1 MGGGRNF
8 SQGSMPPTPLLYT
21 IVSPSLY
28 EHSPKKILTTL
39 PGPGIYTVQFFKF
52 NIVLFLGAPTLLL
65 PPTPTHAEEQEPSC
79 HWQELNHVQVLLSL
93 SFYSISLLFTVE
105 LTLVIAVSIC
115 FHNKIVILLLFTN

>member
-39 PGPGIYTVQFFKF
+39 PGPGIYGSIFKVTILGGTNSTV
-52 NIVLFLGAPTLLL
+52 APHNH
-65 PPTPTHAEEQEPSC
+65 PPKNKSHHATGK
-79 HWQELNHVQVLLSL
+79 N
-93 SFYSISLLFTVE
+93 
-105 LTLVIAVSIC
+105 
-115 FHNKIVILLLFTN
+115 